1 MGKVILHAERMLEGH
16 NSREDN
22 YDLWKTIYEL
32 MNGET
37 ALVFRSAAEKDKYV
51 FCGLTDNEKNKEL
64 FYLIEQDS
72 MIGRYIEDRK
82 SFDEAWESG
91 EYELDGIILLD
102 SKVFTE

>member
-1 MGKVILHAERMLEGH
+1 MEKVILHAERMLEGH
-16 NSREDN
+16 NSQEDN

-37 ALVFRSAAEKDKYV
+37 ALVFRRAVKDGKYV
-51 FCGLTDNEKNKEL
+51 FCGLVDNEKNKEL
-64 FYLIEQDS
+64 FYQIEQDS
-72 MIGRYIEDRK
+72 IIGRYIGDRK
-82 SFDEAWESG
+82 SFNAAWENG